1 MAPRQVFLLSPARCD
16 GRRAAMLLR
25 PDVSSPAAQRLRAGT
40 LTLGEAF
47 SFMSALYFRGKLTYA
62 RAFACDEAVRP
73 FTYII
78 TPTRGLQTPD
88 SLVSVS
94 LLQEFATTDI
104 ASGGRAFRAP
114 LDRDLAH
121 LAERLSAATRVI
133 LLGSIASN
141 KYVEALTLALGERL
155 YFPVSFVG
163 RGDMS
168 RGGLLLRSAAAGVE
182 LDYVRLDAATSRR
195 GARPPRLPPQPRRR

>member
-1 MAPRQVFLLSPARCD
+1 
-16 GRRAAMLLR
+16 MLLR
-25 PDVSSPAAQRLRAGT
+25 PDASSPAARQLRDGT

-62 RAFACDEAVRP
+62 RAFACGASAPPV
-73 FTYII
+73 TYVI

-88 SLVSVS
+88 SLVSVP
-94 LLQEFATTDI
+94 LLQEFAATDI
-104 ASGGRAFRAP
+104 ASAGPAFRAP

-121 LAERLSAATRVI
+121 LAGRLPAATRVI

-141 KYVEALTLALGERL
+141 KYVEALTMALGERL

-182 LDYVRLDAATSRR
+182 LDYAPLDAATTRR
-195 GARPPRLPPQPRRR
+195 GARPPKLGPLSGSG